1 MIQAGSGDVAFELL
15 IALRRPK
22 SFNGAWRH
30 VLLHYTTTLQYLVH
44 YGACVEMDWRSPI
57 GILDTLKHT
66 GKDGHLVFGS
76 G

>member
-1 MIQAGSGDVAFELL
+1 MIQAVSGDVAFELL

-30 VLLHYTTTLQYLVH
+30 VLLQNLVH
-44 YGACVEMDWRSPI
+44 YGACVGMDWRSPI